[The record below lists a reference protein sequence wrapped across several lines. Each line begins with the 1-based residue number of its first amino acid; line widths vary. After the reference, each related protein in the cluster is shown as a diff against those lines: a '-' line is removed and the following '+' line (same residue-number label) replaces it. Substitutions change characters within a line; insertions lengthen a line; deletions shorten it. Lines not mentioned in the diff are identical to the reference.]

1 MFTRLLEVKR
11 QMAAAD
17 PVAGTSTNKIVDS
30 LPVSVC
36 LSVRLKK
43 KMKGREEGEM
53 LKQVYRPLG
62 SSLET
67 DRR

>member
-1 MFTRLLEVKR
+1 LLEVKR
-11 QMAAAD
+11 EMAAAD

-36 LSVRLKK
+36 LSVQLKK

-53 LKQVYRPLG
+53 LEQVYRPLG